1 MAGEV
6 ILNTMLSYQ
15 DVLVTSENKLVYLMA
30 EARPSGDVGMG
41 PALLNLSI
49 VLDKSGSMYAAE
61 KLEYV
66 IEAVQYVIDQLR
78 PNDIVSIIAFA
89 DKARVL
95 IPSGQIFDKDSAKRM
110 IRNIDSVDVG
120 SGTEMLKGINAAIEE
135 VKKQFSRERT
145 NHIIL
150 LTDGLT
156 LHENKCKEMCAQGAE
171 MGISF
176 STIGVGDDFNERL
189 LIDIAESSRGK
200 SYYIDVPRDIPQIF
214 AQELKGVQ
222 SVMVMK
228 PRFRINLAKDIQIR
242 RAFKVKPLISDLGA
256 LPTYD
261 RVAEIAMSD
270 LQKDENQSVLYELIL
285 PSRVAGTY
293 RLAKVSL
300 IYDVPA
306 LSLRDQ
312 SVSSDVVIN
321 YTTDAAR
328 ASAVNPQV
336 MSVVDLVSV
345 FRQQTRALELA
356 QAGQKAKATQLLRA
370 AATTLLERGQGDL
383 ADQAM
388 QEAQRIE
395 QGVKASSSGTKKL
408 EYGTRK
414 LTQLLDRSLLPPEQG

>member
-1 MAGEV
+1 
-6 ILNTMLSYQ
+6 
-15 DVLVTSENKLVYLMA
+15 
-30 EARPSGDVGMG
+30 
-41 PALLNLSI
+41 
-49 VLDKSGSMYAAE
+49 
-61 KLEYV
+61 
-66 IEAVQYVIDQLR
+66 
-78 PNDIVSIIAFA
+78 
-89 DKARVL
+89 
-95 IPSGQIFDKDSAKRM
+95 
-110 IRNIDSVDVG
+110 
-120 SGTEMLKGINAAIEE
+120 
-135 VKKQFSRERT
+135 
-145 NHIIL
+145 
-150 LTDGLT
+150 
-156 LHENKCKEMCAQGAE
+156 
-171 MGISF
+171 
-176 STIGVGDDFNERL
+176 
-189 LIDIAESSRGK
+189 
-200 SYYIDVPRDIPQIF
+200 
-214 AQELKGVQ
+214 
-222 SVMVMK
+222 MVMK